1 MGSKETIEGKRQME
15 SLHLV
20 ECTERDVD
28 ILKQVSIETF
38 TDTFKN
44 QNEEENLMDY
54 INSSYTTEKL
64 REEITEDESHFY
76 LIEKSEEIIGYL
88 KLNVGNAQ
96 TESMKENAMEV
107 ERIYIRSKFQRS
119 GYGKYLIQLA
129 ESIGKKWNKSYIWL
143 GVWEKNFNARSFY
156 EHMGFHKVGQH
167 SFYMGK
173 EAQVDDILLKRI

>member
-1 MGSKETIEGKRQME
+1 ME

-20 ECTERDVD
+20 ECTERDID

-38 TDTFKN
+38 TDTFKD
-44 QNEEENLMDY
+44 QNKEENLMDY

-76 LIEKSEEIIGYL
+76 LIEKSEETIGYL

-107 ERIYIRSKFQRS
+107 ERIYIRLKFQRS

-129 ESIGKKWNKSYIWL
+129 ESIGKNGTNHTY
-143 GVWEKNFNARSFY
+143 G
-156 EHMGFHKVGQH
+156 
-167 SFYMGK
+167 
-173 EAQVDDILLKRI
+173 